1 MPEDNALEGH
11 SPLLDELLVLLCAPV
26 EARIHASIIGA
37 YLYWA
42 TISYSS
48 PSVSHSNSS
57 ISAPY
62 FLQRAH
68 VLGFVEEAGG
78 PDFIVN
84 LNAVGE
90 EPSVR
95 GVKQHFAAQ
104 QCFEAAP
111 AKADEDLVPTYVGS
125 HGSTPAK
132 KSGATPAAPFRRLP
146 HRKAALKRT

>member
-1 MPEDNALEGH
+1 M
-11 SPLLDELLVLLCAPV
+11 
-26 EARIHASIIGA
+26 
-37 YLYWA
+37 YWA

-104 QCFEAAP
+104 QCFEAPLRKLMKTLCLHMLEAMSLPRLKNQAP
-111 AKADEDLVPTYVGS
+111 RQQHRSDDYRIE
-125 HGSTPAK
+125 
-132 KSGATPAAPFRRLP
+132 RR
-146 HRKAALKRT
+146 H